1 MSHYLDDT
9 SRQSVEM
16 QNADITST
24 IRPDSP
30 QLNDPQSTPPLAP
43 FDGTIPSTMRG
54 ETTYSRN
61 ELEKKD
67 GSHLADEE
75 PPLQPIQPPMKPPEH
90 LHGMR
95 LVLVMM
101 AIITAV
107 MLITLNSSVIATAIP
122 RITDEFKST
131 KDIGW

>member
-9 SRQSVEM
+9 SRQSIEM
-16 QNADITST
+16 QDANVTST

-30 QLNDPQSTPPLAP
+30 QLNDSQSTPPLAP
-43 FDGTIPSTMRG
+43 SDGTIPSTMRR
-54 ETTYSRN
+54 ETTHSPN
-61 ELEKKD
+61 ELEKD
-67 GSHLADEE
+67 GSHLTDEE
-75 PPLQPIQPPMKPPEH
+75 PPLQPIQPPTKPPEH

-107 MLITLNSSVIATAIP
+107 MLITLNASVIATAIP